1 MRINIVTMFPQMF
14 QAVTD
19 YGVTGRANSR
29 GLVDINPVDLRSF
42 GIGSHRVLDDRPFG
56 GGPGMV
62 MMAQPVIDCVKK
74 LKQQAGKDAPTVYLS
89 PQGKRLEHKHVYQ
102 FSQCNE
108 MILLCGR
115 YEGID
120 QRALDIID
128 AQELSIGDYVL
139 SGGELA
145 AMVVIDAVVRQVP
158 GVLGNEKSSIED
170 SFANGLLDCI
180 HYTRP
185 HTVEGMSVPDVLVSG
200 DHNAI
205 RRWKLRQ
212 SVGRTWLKRP
222 DLLEKIELDDHAKR
236 ILYEF
241 QSENEEL
248 ESS

>member
-14 QAVTD
+14 QTVTD
-19 YGVTGRANSR
+19 YGVTGKANRS
-29 GLVDINPVDLRSF
+29 GVVEINPVDLRSF
-42 GIGSHRVLDDRPFG
+42 GIGSHQVLDDRPFG

-62 MMAQPVIDCVKK
+62 MMAQPVIDCVEKIK
-74 LKQQAGKDAPTVYLS
+74 DQASQDVQTVYLS
-89 PQGKRLEHKHVYQ
+89 PQGKRLEHRHVYD
-102 FSQCNE
+102 FSKCSE
-108 MILLCGR
+108 LILLCGR

-128 AQELSIGDYVL
+128 AQEWSIGDYVL

-145 AMVVIDAVVRQVP
+145 AMVLIDAVVRQVP
-158 GVLGNEKSSIED
+158 GVLGNEQSKAED

-185 HTVEGMSVPDVLVSG
+185 HTVQGMSVPEVLVSG

-205 RRWKLRQ
+205 RRWRLRQ

-222 DLLEKIELDDHAKR
+222 DLLEKIELDEHAR
-236 ILYEF
+236 RVLYEF